1 MATKVIYKAVTLSSK
16 LKSSLIATR
25 YVIFIEE
32 KQRYA
37 IIEFKNNS
45 RELIKD
51 ITCKINQV
59 DAKGKVLE
67 TDNILFTKQYAK
79 PGEYFGKAKQM
90 PLRPN
95 CEAIE
100 IIEIKQAAPV
110 KKTRAKVADAT
121 KKFTAFSA
129 TLTVFLVLLTGV
141 FIAMYLPMYQQMQIW
156 LGNNVGTNDLY
167 PGVTLVEESVGKI
180 YIQSVNK
187 DTTSIAFTQD
197 RTFNLSGI
205 KKGAFNQSNV
215 KSISVYHLD
224 EVEAG
229 AIVSCPSL
237 YTVDIE
243 AKKINSSAIVS
254 CSSLVEAI
262 LETKTI
268 NANTVSFCQGL
279 KTVQLYGAETVK
291 SSAFSGC
298 YQVRT
303 VRLYKSKPKIESG
316 AFENVDQITFYYEG
330 QVIPYSDLVV

>member
-1 MATKVIYKAVTLSSK
+1 MATKVIYKAVTLSSN

-32 KQRYA
+32 KHRYA

-45 RELIKD
+45 KELVKD

-90 PLRPN
+90 PLRPD

-110 KKTRAKVADAT
+110 KKNKARVADAT

-129 TLTVFLVLLTGV
+129 TLTILLVLLTGV
-141 FIAMYLPMYQQMQIW
+141 FIAAYLPMYQQIQIW
-156 LGNNVGTNDLY
+156 AGNNIGTNNTY
-167 PGVTLVEESVGKI
+167 PGVTLIEESVGKV
-180 YIQSVNK
+180 YIKSV
-187 DTTSIAFTQD
+187 DSSTTSVVFTQD

-205 KKGAFNQSNV
+205 KRGAFNQSRV
-215 KSISVYHLD
+215 TQISIYHLD

-237 YTVDIE
+237 YTIDIE

-254 CSSLVEAI
+254 CSALLEAI
-262 LETKTI
+262 LETKTVYS
-268 NANTVSFCQGL
+268 NTISFCSSL
-279 KTVQLYGAETVK
+279 RTVQLYKTETIK
-291 SSAFSGC
+291 TGAFSGC
-298 YQVRT
+298 YQIRT
-303 VRLYKSKPKIESG
+303 VRLYKSKPKIEAG
-316 AFENVDQITFYYEG
+316 AFENIDQISFYYEG
-330 QVIPYSDLVV
+330 QLIPYTELM

>member
-1 MATKVIYKAVTLSSK
+1 MATKVIYKAVTLSSN

-32 KQRYA
+32 KHRYA

-45 RELIKD
+45 KELVKD

-90 PLRPN
+90 PLRPD

-110 KKTRAKVADAT
+110 KKNKARVVDAT

-129 TLTVFLVLLTGV
+129 TLTVLLVLLTGV
-141 FIAMYLPMYQQMQIW
+141 FIAAYLPMYQQIQIW
-156 LGNNVGTNDLY
+156 AGNNIGTNNTY
-167 PGVTLVEESVGKI
+167 PGVTLIEESVGKV
-180 YIQSVNK
+180 YIKSV
-187 DTTSIAFTQD
+187 DSSTTSVVFTQD

-205 KKGAFNQSNV
+205 KRGAFNQSRV
-215 KSISVYHLD
+215 TQISIYHLD

-237 YTVDIE
+237 YTIDIE

-254 CSSLVEAI
+254 CSALLEAI
-262 LETKTI
+262 LETKTVYS
-268 NANTVSFCQGL
+268 NTISFCSSL
-279 KTVQLYGAETVK
+279 RTVQLYKTETIK
-291 SSAFSGC
+291 TGAFSGC
-298 YQVRT
+298 YQIRT
-303 VRLYKSKPKIESG
+303 VRLYKSKPKIEAG
-316 AFENVDQITFYYEG
+316 AFENIDQISFYYEG
-330 QVIPYSDLVV
+330 QLIPYTDLM